1 MLDGAPG
8 LITGDEVGDVV
19 LRVPQ
24 LSVEV
29 FLFSESKGTPD
40 NIFTE
45 FFKENIRSVD
55 QLISRSVDQ

>member
-29 FLFSESKGTPD
+29 FLFSESKSTPD
-40 NIFTE
+40 NILR
-45 FFKENIRSVD
+45 KILD
-55 QLISRSVDQ
+55 L

>member
-1 MLDGAPG
+1 MFDLVPG

-29 FLFSESKGTPD
+29 FLFSKSKCTPD

-45 FFKENIRSVD
+45 FVMENIRSVNH
-55 QLISRSVDQ
+55 